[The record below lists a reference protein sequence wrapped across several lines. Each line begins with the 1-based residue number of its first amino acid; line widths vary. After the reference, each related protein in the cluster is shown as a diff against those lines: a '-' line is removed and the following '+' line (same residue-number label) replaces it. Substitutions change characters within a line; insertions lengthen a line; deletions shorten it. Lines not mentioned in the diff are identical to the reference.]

1 MSLGPGSM
9 NLFLPAIERLSRLPG
24 KALVSLAGVGN
35 ALLLVVGWQAGYHSS
50 SAAWIPFGA
59 GVFFSLVLV
68 FFSLRRRR
76 LEQGVDRYTELLRQR
91 YQAPTGVAELSMHGG
106 DGVVIDE
113 NGEVIAGPNPRGMRV
128 EAERLVARERLAD
141 AEREA
146 SLKKNVFLPRLEA
159 AQRAAIAQA
168 GGLAEAP
175 HLRDDLRWTL
185 VSAAITLASLPLIG
199 FLVIVSLF
207 IWL

>member
-1 MSLGPGSM
+1 M

-35 ALLLVVGWQAGYHSS
+35 ALLLVVGWQAGNHSS
-50 SAAWIPFGA
+50 SPAAWIPFGA

-68 FFSLRRRR
+68 FFALRRRR
-76 LEQGVDRYTELLRQR
+76 LEQGVDRYIERLRQS
-91 YQAPTGVAELSMHGG
+91 YQAPTGAAELSMRGG

-113 NGEVIAGPNPRGMRV
+113 NGEVISGPNPQGMRA
-128 EAERLVARERLAD
+128 EAERLAARERLAA

-168 GGLAEAP
+168 GGIEEAP

-185 VSAAITLASLPLIG
+185 ASATITLASLPLIG